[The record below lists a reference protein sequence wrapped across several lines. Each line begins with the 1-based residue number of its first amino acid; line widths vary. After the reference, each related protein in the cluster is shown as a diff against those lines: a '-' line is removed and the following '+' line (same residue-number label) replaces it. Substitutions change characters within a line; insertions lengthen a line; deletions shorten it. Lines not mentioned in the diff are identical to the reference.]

1 MNLLLAF
8 VTALVLPLPPLAI
21 PVLPAVAASSDVSVV
36 LHVDGLDDAMLARL
50 AKQIGRDKNITIEYS
65 CVSSD
70 VLVLRFSDA
79 PVNERADVITMVRRQ
94 LSAAGIE
101 QGVEFLHI
109 HVDAKG
115 PGKC

>member
-1 MNLLLAF
+1 MNLLLAL
-8 VTALVLPLPPLAI
+8 VTALVLPLQAFTV
-21 PVLPAVAASSDVSVV
+21 PVLPEAPANSDIAVV
-36 LHVDGLDDAMLARL
+36 LHIEGLDDAMLARL
-50 AKQIGRDKNITIEYS
+50 AKQIGRDKNTTIEYS
-65 CVSSD
+65 CVSSG
-70 VLVLRFSDA
+70 VVVLRFTDA

-109 HVDAKG
+109 HIEAKG